1 VISNT
6 PQQALTLLNDPTYV
20 EAARVFAERIVAS
33 GGNDLQARLQYAWR
47 TALGRPA
54 KAEEIRVLSDL
65 YEKHRQEYG
74 ADAKAAEAIVSAGE
88 APRAKGVDT
97 VELAAW
103 TSVSR
108 TLLNLHETI
117 TRN

>member
-1 VISNT
+1 
-6 PQQALTLLNDPTYV
+6 V
-20 EAARVFAERIVAS
+20 EAARVFAERILASS
-33 GGNDLQARLQYAWR
+33 GGTDLQERLQYAWR

-65 YEKHRQEYG
+65 YEKHRQEYS
-74 ADAKAAEAIVSAGE
+74 ADTKAAEAIGAAGE
-88 APRAKGVDT
+88 APRAKGVDA